1 MFPDKSNILTDICTP
16 LSEPQARMYSP
27 LTLAFLGDAVYSLLV
42 RNMLSLSANKP
53 TGKLHKESI
62 QYVNAA
68 FQAQMIRDLLPVL
81 TEDETSVSKR
91 GRNAHTSHTPKNQ
104 SGCDYHYA
112 TGFEALV
119 GYLYLKDETERLS
132 LLLNEVIKAIE
143 VDESEKASL

>member
-1 MFPDKSNILTDICTP
+1 MRLYGKDIKADT
-16 LSEPQARMYSP
+16 LSP
-27 LTLAFLGDAVYSLLV
+27 LTLAFTGDAVFSLYVREMLV
-42 RNMLSLSANKP
+42 CDANRP
-53 TGKLHKESI
+53 VGKLHKLS
-62 QYVNAA
+62 VNWVKAE
-68 FQAQMIRDLLPVL
+68 AQSKGMRAILPLL
-81 TEDETSVSKR
+81 TEKETEVFKR

>member
-1 MFPDKSNILTDICTP
+1 MRLYGKDIKVDT
-16 LSEPQARMYSP
+16 LSP
-27 LTLAFLGDAVYSLLV
+27 LTLAFTGDAVFSLFVREMLV
-42 RNMLSLSANKP
+42 VDANRP
-53 TGKLHKESI
+53 VGKLHKLS
-62 QYVNAA
+62 VNWVKAE
-68 FQAQMIRDLLPVL
+68 AQSKGMRAILPLL
-81 TEDETSVSKR
+81 TEKETEVFKR

-119 GYLYLKDETERLS
+119 GYLYLKDETERLT

>member
-1 MFPDKSNILTDICTP
+1 MRLYGKDIKVDT
-16 LSEPQARMYSP
+16 LSP
-27 LTLAFLGDAVYSLLV
+27 LTLAFTGDAVFSLYIREMLV
-42 RNMLSLSANKP
+42 CEANRP
-53 TGKLHKESI
+53 VGQLHKLS
-62 QYVNAA
+62 VNWVKAE
-68 FQAQMIRDLLPVL
+68 AQSKGMRAILPLL
-81 TEDETSVSKR
+81 TEKETEVFKR

-143 VDESEKASL
+143 VDKSEKASL

>member
-1 MFPDKSNILTDICTP
+1 MFHKNMRLYGKDIKVET
-16 LSEPQARMYSP
+16 LSP
-27 LTLAFLGDAVYSLLV
+27 LTLAFTGDAVFSLFVREMLV
-42 RNMLSLSANKP
+42 CDANRP
-53 TGKLHKESI
+53 VGQLHKLSVKWVKAE
-62 QYVNAA
+62 
-68 FQAQMIRDLLPVL
+68 AQSKGMRAILPLL
-81 TEDETSVSKR
+81 TEKETEVFKR